1 MKKLDSERG
10 SFDRREFCKATPCA
24 ALGMVAAMS
33 LSGEAL
39 ARSKG
44 SPLAK
49 GSSETEATMQ
59 EEISGVQLKV
69 ISQEGTCGL
78 GHRVGDKCTFT
89 ETGLDGKLCIH
100 AMYSVLPKV
109 FAMMY
114 DAKFPWLED
123 ADVATHACPDATNP
137 VVFEVKRLRT

>member
-1 MKKLDSERG
+1 
-10 SFDRREFCKATPCA
+10 
-24 ALGMVAAMS
+24 
-33 LSGEAL
+33 
-39 ARSKG
+39 
-44 SPLAK
+44 
-49 GSSETEATMQ
+49 MQ

-69 ISQEGTCGL
+69 ISQKGTCGL
-78 GHRVGDKCTFT
+78 GHGVGDTCTFT

-114 DAKFPWLED
+114 EAKFPWLED
-123 ADVATHACPDATNP
+123 ADVATHACPDASNP

>member
-1 MKKLDSERG
+1 MKKLDLEGG

-24 ALGMVAAMS
+24 AFGMLAAMNIA
-33 LSGEAL
+33 GEAH
-39 ARSKG
+39 ARRKR
-44 SPLAK
+44 SPLGK
-49 GSSETEATMQ
+49 ESSETEATMQ

-69 ISQEGTCGL
+69 ISQKGTCGL
-78 GHRVGDKCTFT
+78 GHRVGDTCTFT
-89 ETGLDGKLCIH
+89 ETGLEGKLCIH

-137 VVFEVKRLRT
+137 VVFEVKRLQT